1 MASSSSSTQSTPS
14 PWSKIVRDDPE
25 PPAVGANSEAAAAEA
40 AKSAQLRDPDVRKAV
55 IDANAIIKG
64 FKLEHFDAMCVTIDE
79 VIDEIRDKKGR
90 EALARA
96 LGTLTTCAP
105 SEASVQAVK
114 AFAMKTGDA
123 AALSSVDVKLI
134 ALAYDLEQ
142 RNHGVEHLRTE
153 PAALRTHAK
162 RANRFE
168 KQPGWDFVPNASDWA
183 ELDDM
188 NAANEEAERL
198 ARASMASLRVSDDS
212 KDASAVGED
221 ESAAAKEARENR
233 EAERL
238 AREVAAKE
246 ILAAQEHI
254 VKDAVDDDAWESA
267 VSRTTR
273 VRRQK
278 RESRKKEAEEEAARL
293 AAEARDRGGEDV
305 SVELEEAAKRAE
317 DFFTSRGEIDDAA
330 STAGDDDD
338 EDDDCEVELESCV
351 SSVTADF
358 AMQNVILQMGMKL
371 VTPDGMRIEHLRR
384 WVLRCHACE
393 EITRNLSRMFC
404 PKCGNQTLQKVEHTV
419 TRDGVEQFG
428 VRKKFVLRG
437 SKYTLPAPKGGRQA
451 KKVILREDQLMGVRL
466 TKKQVGD
473 DVFAAEYND
482 DTYASEKHMTSQKT
496 VYEIGGGDVRRNPNE
511 RRHMATN
518 RRRK

>member
-1 MASSSSSTQSTPS
+1 M
-14 PWSKIVRDDPE
+14 RDDPA
-25 PPAVGANSEAAAAEA
+25 PAPSCVTPEAAAAVA
-40 AKSAQLRDPDVRKAV
+40 STSARLCDPRVRKAV

-79 VIDEIRDKKGR
+79 VIDEIRDAKGR

-96 LGTLTTCAP
+96 PGTLETRAP
-105 SEASVQAVK
+105 SDAAVQAVK

-123 AALSSVDVKLI
+123 AALSTVDVKLI
-134 ALAYDLEQ
+134 ALAYDLERQ
-142 RNHGVEHLRTE
+142 NHGVEHLRTE

-168 KQPGWDFVPNASDWA
+168 KQPGWDFVPNAQDWA

-188 NAANEEAERL
+188 NAANEQAERL
-198 ARASMASLRVSDDS
+198 ARASMASLRVRDDS
-212 KDASAVGED
+212 KDAPREG
-221 ESAAAKEARENR
+221 ESAAAKEARETR
-233 EAERL
+233 DAERL
-238 AREVAAKE
+238 AREIAAKE

-254 VKDAVDDDAWESA
+254 VKDDDGGWESA

-278 RESRKKEAEEEAARL
+278 RESRRKEAEA
-293 AAEARDRGGEDV
+293 AAEAAAERAAAETRDDGEDEGI
-305 SVELEEAAKRAE
+305 SADLEEAAKRAE
-317 DFFTSRGEIDDAA
+317 EFFTSRGEIHDAA
-330 STAGDDDD
+330 STAGDDDEEND
-338 EDDDCEVELESCV
+338 DDDDDDCEVELESCV

-482 DTYASEKHMTSQKT
+482 DAYASEKHMTSQKT
-496 VYEIGGGDVRRNPNE
+496 VYEIGGGDIRRNPNE